1 MKTNWQHQKDAI
13 TTDQK
18 FRDDD
23 EHLHELDKRH
33 LKESEEASER
43 IPSSPGK
50 GKPEGNESSGN
61 ESSER

>member
-1 MKTNWQHQKDAI
+1 MKTNWQHQKDAV

-33 LKESEEASER
+33 LKESEENAER
-43 IPSSPGK
+43 IPGSGK
-50 GKPEGNESSGN
+50 KSRTEDAEVGED
-61 ESSER
+61 